1 MPAPSPI
8 NSTFNVGRD
17 VTAVIVA
24 SDGTRIDLIGEI
36 EINWRA
42 LHETVTHEPIN
53 APPHRRFL
61 PMGHEFTLTLER
73 RGPANE
79 ALFSQI
85 EAGYWAGG
93 IQTAPKTAGRSSSTS
108 TKWMALRHNIKGS
121 MSPCSCRSGCGPD
134 RRLPWHRS
142 SKASPLSGRN
152 YDPLC
157 RSRRLARTNI
167 KGRVVRRSPRSK

>member
-93 IQTAPKTAGRSSSTS
+93 YPNGTQDGGSIFVYVNEVDGSTTQYQGVNVALFMPERMRARQKTAVAQVIEGF
-108 TKWMALRHNIKGS
+108 
-121 MSPCSCRSGCGPD
+121 
-134 RRLPWHRS
+134 
-142 SKASPLSGRN
+142 ASQWQEL
-152 YDPLC
+152 
-157 RSRRLARTNI
+157 
-167 KGRVVRRSPRSK
+167 